1 MSIPNLC
8 KKINLATGGEK
19 MVKSLSPQQSEWAYK
34 KWCEG
39 YSQEQIADALYVS
52 KGVIMRAIDGRPRIR
67 EPLKCPYK

>member
-1 MSIPNLC
+1 
-8 KKINLATGGEK
+8 
-19 MVKSLSPQQSEWAYK
+19 MVKSLSPRQSEWAYK

-52 KGVIMRAIDGRPRIR
+52 KGVIMRAINGRPRIR

>member
-1 MSIPNLC
+1 
-8 KKINLATGGEK
+8 

-39 YSQEQIADALYVS
+39 YSQAQLAEALYVS
-52 KGVIMRAIDGRPRIR
+52 VGVVQRAIDGRPRIR